1 MELYSP
7 IQVWLF
13 AVLSI
18 AFIILALLFVF
29 RKEQSVTGK
38 IFWTL
43 FILLIPIIGAA
54 IYLLKYLVEPKK
66 ISRSV

>member
-13 AVLSI
+13 AVLSVAIII
-18 AFIILALLFVF
+18 AALFFAF

-43 FILLIPIIGAA
+43 FILFIPVIGAI
-54 IYLLKYLVEPKK
+54 IYLLKCLVEPKK
-66 ISRSV
+66 MVNRV